1 MNVMLTSKDASARMR
16 RWQRGGT
23 VTGVIVGLIVGLTV
37 AVWVAMTILKTP
49 LPFVDKI
56 SKQSQ
61 PAGELGD
68 PNKTMPGGARERR
81 ERISEDES
89 VAPAAETVTAPAAST
104 KSAKAA
110 KADPA
115 PAVALPATSPA
126 TEKSR
131 LEKTPSSSSAASQGS
146 TSAPAT
152 NTANSSN
159 ASNVSN
165 ASTPTAPAS
174 STAASTSAAAPSTTA
189 APQPE
194 GFTYY
199 LQAGAFREINDAEA
213 TKAKLALM
221 GVAATIAER
230 KSELGTLYRVR
241 VGPFSEIEAM
251 NRARLRLSDNGVD
264 AAVVKVPK

>member
-1 MNVMLTSKDASARMR
+1 MNAMPLPLHALARVR

-56 SKQSQ
+56 SKQTQ

-81 ERISEDES
+81 ERIDDEES
-89 VAPAAETVTAPAAST
+89 AAPEKSTIVEPVAPPPPA

-110 KADPA
+110 KAEAAKTDTAKTETAPA
-115 PAVALPATSPA
+115 PANQATSPA

-131 LEKTPSSSSAASQGS
+131 PEKSAAASSTQSSA
-146 TSAPAT
+146 
-152 NTANSSN
+152 SS
-159 ASNVSN
+159 
-165 ASTPTAPAS
+165 PTAPAPS
-174 STAASTSAAAPSTTA
+174 ASAPSVPATSVA
-189 APQPE
+189 PAPQPE

-199 LQAGAFREINDAEA
+199 LQAGAFREMNDADA

-241 VGPFSEIEAM
+241 VGPFSDIEAM
-251 NRARLRLSDNGVD
+251 NRARVRLSDNGVD
-264 AAVVKVPK
+264 AVL

>member
-1 MNVMLTSKDASARMR
+1 MNVTTLPTYAPSR

-23 VTGVIVGLIVGLTV
+23 VTGVIIGLIVGLTV

-56 SKQSQ
+56 SKQTQ

-81 ERISEDES
+81 ERLNDDETS
-89 VAPAAETVTAPAAST
+89 TPAVQPPVPSAKT
-104 KSAKAA
+104 AKAA
-110 KADPA
+110 KAEPTPVAIQPDP
-115 PAVALPATSPA
+115 PVI
-126 TEKSR
+126 EKSR
-131 LEKTPSSSSAASQGS
+131 AEKAAAPAQPNAATPSAQTNSSSATNSAASR
-146 TSAPAT
+146 APAT
-152 NTANSSN
+152 APSTPSNTAS
-159 ASNVSN
+159 AT
-165 ASTPTAPAS
+165 TP
-174 STAASTSAAAPSTTA
+174 AAAP

-199 LQAGAFREINDAEA
+199 LQAGAFREMNDAEA

-241 VGPFSEIEAM
+241 VGPFSEIDAM

>member
-1 MNVMLTSKDASARMR
+1 
-16 RWQRGGT
+16 
-23 VTGVIVGLIVGLTV
+23 VT
-37 AVWVAMTILKTP
+37 
-49 LPFVDKI
+49 
-56 SKQSQ
+56 
-61 PAGELGD
+61 
-68 PNKTMPGGARERR
+68 
-81 ERISEDES
+81 
-89 VAPAAETVTAPAAST
+89 
-104 KSAKAA
+104 
-110 KADPA
+110 
-115 PAVALPATSPA
+115 PATS
-126 TEKSR
+126 
-131 LEKTPSSSSAASQGS
+131 AA
-146 TSAPAT
+146 
-152 NTANSSN
+152 
-159 ASNVSN
+159 
-165 ASTPTAPAS
+165 
-174 STAASTSAAAPSTTA
+174 TAASTPATAPPAAPSTNA